1 MLEHL
6 VRDVRGNARYKL
18 PLASFTAYLKSG
30 FDLREQSLSNWN
42 LNRHRYSYI
51 GRDALPTD
59 PTFVSLDK
67 VKTGRNLPG
76 WEASAFYQSG
86 GPVNPTLWSE
96 DLYNYESNK
105 FIGFNRTQETVT
117 AAYLMTQGKVGQFG
131 FLTGVRGEET
141 VTEASSFVRSRLPS
155 TAAEQL
161 ANAKGSAERDYAA
174 NYRTRDGSYTKYF
187 PSAHLYRDLT
197 ANLKARASWS
207 TSFGR
212 PAMTNALPTETVN
225 EVAQTL
231 TIGNPG
237 LLPQMGKTWDLNLE
251 YYFEPSGNLT
261 VSWFHKTIRDY
272 IVTGKE
278 VGTIGLGTSNGY
290 NGQYEGF
297 KLLTTQNAGTAVV
310 QGWEFSY
317 LQHFRFLPGL
327 LRGLTL
333 NANYSIIDTHGDYG
347 TPGAYLGTNE
357 IVGFIPRTANLSVS
371 WNYLR
376 FGARVLYNYTA
387 QSIRSY
393 TAAQPSRNQYLL
405 ARGMVNLALS
415 YRLRSNL
422 TLQVD
427 VANLT
432 NSPIEYYRGI
442 PDQMEQTVLQ
452 GVKLNAGIQ
461 GRF

>member
-1 MLEHL
+1 M
-6 VRDVRGNARYKL
+6 
-18 PLASFTAYLKSG
+18 T
-30 FDLREQSLSNWN
+30 
-42 LNRHRYSYI
+42 
-51 GRDALPTD
+51 
-59 PTFVSLDK
+59 
-67 VKTGRNLPG
+67 
-76 WEASAFYQSG
+76 
-86 GPVNPTLWSE
+86 
-96 DLYNYESNK
+96 ESN
-105 FIGFNRTQETVT
+105 R
-117 AAYLMTQGKVGQFG
+117 
-131 FLTGVRGEET
+131 
-141 VTEASSFVRSRLPS
+141 
-155 TAAEQL
+155 
-161 ANAKGSAERDYAA
+161 
-174 NYRTRDGSYTKYF
+174 
-187 PSAHLYRDLT
+187 
-197 ANLKARASWS
+197 
-207 TSFGR
+207 
-212 PAMTNALPTETVN
+212 
-225 EVAQTL
+225 
-231 TIGNPG
+231 
-237 LLPQMGKTWDLNLE
+237 
-251 YYFEPSGNLT
+251 
-261 VSWFHKTIRDY
+261 
-272 IVTGKE
+272 
-278 VGTIGLGTSNGY
+278 
-290 NGQYEGF
+290 F
-297 KLLTTQNAGTAVV
+297 KCF
-310 QGWEFSY
+310 FSY

-427 VANLT
+427 VAKLT